1 MDGPERHTSRRVNEL
16 EWREAPPIE
25 FKPQAESV
33 EFLAAGRE
41 RRTANTNSRAT
52 NRNARAVN
60 VVESA
65 ANVKQHASTPG

>member
-1 MDGPERHTSRRVNEL
+1 MGGVERYTSRGINEL
-16 EWREAPPIE
+16 ERCESPPIE
-25 FKPQAESV
+25 LKPQAESV

-41 RRTANTNSRAT
+41 RRTANTNSRAA